1 MNLRHL
7 PDVSDAFSREVLVA
21 RIHKQITLL
30 QEQIM
35 REGKEA
41 NGYAPLLH
49 NDLSPES
56 WRFKLGNLIHEQ
68 PVWVGQMY
76 AWVIR
81 ALGGYQR
88 NEWVKPAGA
97 ARGRMKA

>member
-7 PDVSDAFSREVLVA
+7 PDVTNDFSREVLIE

-41 NGYAPLLH
+41 NGYQPLLN
-49 NDLSPES
+49 NDLSPET
-56 WRFKLGNLIHEQ
+56 WRFKLGTLIREQ
-68 PVWVGQMY
+68 PLWVGQMY
-76 AWVIR
+76 AWIIR
-81 ALGGYQR
+81 ALGEYQR
-88 NEWVKPAGA
+88 NEWVKRGVGTA
-97 ARGRMKA
+97 AR